1 MFCWSKVSL
10 LVATGQNN
18 HDVRIWINI
27 CREKKGKEQRKNL
40 PLTSSSYTIH
50 VLDLMHYLVAIIFTK
65 QSRGKAMWC
74 VAHKVLMV

>member
-1 MFCWSKVSL
+1 MMCGFGLTS
-10 LVATGQNN
+10 AE
-18 HDVRIWINI
+18 RR
-27 CREKKGKEQRKNL
+27 REKSREKDL
-40 PLTSSSYTIH
+40 PLTSSSLVIH